1 MIKIIQYKSSF
12 YILFY
17 FLSVFSFIYP
27 QNGDKNISLLKTKL
41 SSAAN
46 DSEKISVLKEITE
59 YYVYY
64 DLDSAFIYAK
74 EAYNLSKKT
83 NYKKAEITY
92 TLGIVYSY
100 YNELSRSQEYFYE
113 AFKIAKQNNNT
124 ELLYTLYAAIGINYS
139 YMEEYGKSLE
149 YLNKS
154 IVYLDKYDD
163 NNKISL
169 LISIGQA
176 YSNLGKFNESEEYLY
191 KALEISK
198 KINSKI
204 ADVYIVL
211 GDSYLRKKD
220 FQKSIEFYDKTIK
233 SGVSNESL
241 YYISA
246 LDGLF
251 QNNLELKKYD
261 EAVKQ
266 ALVIDTLSGKL
277 MSYDVQIKNLLSL
290 SELYDYEG
298 DYKSALHYANRY
310 INLRDTLQAK
320 QKNEQLNFLNIEF
333 ETSLKEQKIA
343 AMEKEDKYKVI
354 LFSIIFISL
363 ILVISIM
370 FFILKQIKQKN
381 KILLLEKQKIQYEKE
396 LETLEK
402 QKLRFQVYEK
412 DREILTHILQINQQ
426 KEILTNVK
434 EEVTGFINYDN
445 MEEVYN
451 SVKKLN
457 SDILNKI
464 KLCDDWEQ
472 IKMHFEKVHPSFFS
486 NLREKHQHLTINE
499 LKMCSYIKLK
509 FSIKEISRL
518 LNITPESVKVSRSRL
533 KKKLQIPDE
542 VNIDEY
548 LEIQ

>member
-1 MIKIIQYKSSF
+1 M
-12 YILFY
+12 
-17 FLSVFSFIYP
+17 YP
-27 QNGDKNISLLKTKL
+27 QNGDKDISLLKTKL

-59 YYVYY
+59 YFVYF

-74 EAYNLSKKT
+74 EAYNLSKRAD
-83 NYKKAEITY
+83 YKKAEITY

-100 YNELSRSQEYFYE
+100 YNELSQSQKYFHE
-113 AFKIAKQNNNT
+113 AFKLAKQSNNT
-124 ELLYTLYAAIGINYS
+124 ELLYTLYAAIGINYNF
-139 YMEEYGKSLE
+139 MNEYEKSLE

-154 IVYLDKYDD
+154 LVYLDKYDD

-176 YSNLGKFNESEEYLY
+176 YSNIGNFNESEKYLY
-191 KALEISK
+191 KALEISQ

-220 FQKSIEFYDKTIK
+220 FPKSIEFYDKTIK
-233 SGVSNESL
+233 SGVSKESR

-251 QNNLELKKYD
+251 QNNLELKNYD
-261 EAVKQ
+261 EAFKQ
-266 ALVIDTLSGKL
+266 ALVIDSLAGKL
-277 MSYDVQIKNLLSL
+277 MDYDVQINTLLSL
-290 SELYDYEG
+290 SELSDYEG
-298 DYKSALHYANRY
+298 NYKSALHYANRY
-310 INLRDTLQAK
+310 INLRDTILTR

-343 AMEKEDKYKVI
+343 AMEKEAEYKVI
-354 LFSIIFISL
+354 LFSIIFVSL
-363 ILVISIM
+363 ILIISVL
-370 FFILKQIKQKN
+370 FFILKHIKQKN
-381 KILLLEKQKIQYEKE
+381 KILLLEKQKMQYEKE
-396 LETLEK
+396 LEVLEK
-402 QKLRFQVYEK
+402 QKLRLQIYEK

-434 EEVTGFINYDN
+434 EEVTGFVNYDN

-457 SDILNKI
+457 SDILTKI

-472 IKMHFEKVHPSFFS
+472 IKLHFEKVHPSFFS
-486 NLREKHQHLTINE
+486 NLRIKHQHLTINE

-548 LEIQ
+548 LELQ

>member
-1 MIKIIQYKSSF
+1 M
-12 YILFY
+12 
-17 FLSVFSFIYP
+17 YP
-27 QNGDKNISLLKTKL
+27 QNGDKDISLLKTKL

-59 YYVYY
+59 YFVYF

-74 EAYNLSKKT
+74 EAYNLSKRAD
-83 NYKKAEITY
+83 YKKAEITY

-100 YNELSRSQEYFYE
+100 YNELSRSQKYFHE
-113 AFKIAKQNNNT
+113 AFKLAKQSNNT
-124 ELLYTLYAAIGINYS
+124 ELLYTLYAAIGINYNF
-139 YMEEYGKSLE
+139 MKEYEKSLE

-154 IVYLDKYDD
+154 LVYLDKYDD

-176 YSNLGKFNESEEYLY
+176 YSNIGNFNESEKYLY

-220 FQKSIEFYDKTIK
+220 FPKSIEFYDKTIK
-233 SGVSNESL
+233 SGVSKESR

-251 QNNLELKKYD
+251 QNNLELKNYD
-261 EAVKQ
+261 EAFKQ
-266 ALVIDTLSGKL
+266 ALVIDSLAGKL
-277 MSYDVQIKNLLSL
+277 MDYDVQINTLLSL
-290 SELYDYEG
+290 SELSDYEG
-298 DYKSALHYANRY
+298 NYKSALHYANRY
-310 INLRDTLQAK
+310 INLRDTILTR

-343 AMEKEDKYKVI
+343 AMEKEAEYKVI
-354 LFSIIFISL
+354 LFSIIFVSL
-363 ILVISIM
+363 ILIISVL
-370 FFILKQIKQKN
+370 FFILKHIKQKN
-381 KILLLEKQKIQYEKE
+381 KILLLEKQKMQYEKE
-396 LETLEK
+396 LEVLEK
-402 QKLRFQVYEK
+402 QKLRLQIYEK

-434 EEVTGFINYDN
+434 EEVTGFVNYDN

-457 SDILNKI
+457 SDILTKI

-472 IKMHFEKVHPSFFS
+472 IKLHFEKVHPSFFS
-486 NLREKHQHLTINE
+486 NLRIKHQHLTINE

-548 LEIQ
+548 LELQ

>member
-1 MIKIIQYKSSF
+1 VIKIIQYKSSF

-266 ALVIDTLSGKL
+266 ALVIDTLAGKL